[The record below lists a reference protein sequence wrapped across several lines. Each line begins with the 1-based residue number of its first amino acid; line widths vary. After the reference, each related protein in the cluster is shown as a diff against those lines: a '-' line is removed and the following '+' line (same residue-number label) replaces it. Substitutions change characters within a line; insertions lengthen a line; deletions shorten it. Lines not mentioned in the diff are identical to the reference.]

1 MMSAIM
7 KRQYVKY
14 NNIAH
19 RTFNFVDDSNSIIG
33 FQNTQ
38 QMSNYCENYF
48 QVLESFYNSNKLI
61 INSDKIKLCINSPV
75 KYLPQCKNFHFQAG
89 QYKITNHHKIKIL
102 GAWVDHNL
110 DINSHVNYMIS
121 KCYNINHNLQKVSK
135 FTSTFANCHI
145 LS

>member
-1 MMSAIM
+1 MRSYLSDRSQFVIIDGAKSDIIYNHPCSVIQGSKIAGTFYSLYTNEIPLIYRVLHSNMMSAIM

-75 KYLPQCKNFHFQAG
+75 KYLPQCNNFHFQAG
-89 QYKITNHHKIKIL
+89 
-102 GAWVDHNL
+102 
-110 DINSHVNYMIS
+110 
-121 KCYNINHNLQKVSK
+121 
-135 FTSTFANCHI
+135 
-145 LS
+145 